1 MSIPEVGSRSRLL
14 YFLKKYFSSVSF
26 SARMTGTQT
35 ISNST
40 WTTMQADTE
49 TFTGAG
55 YNTSTYTFTAPFAGI
70 YHFYSGVLWYN
81 MAATIVAPNAVI
93 QGFLKN
99 EGLATEQRYRVGA
112 PTTTANA
119 NGDFTADGSIL
130 LSLRGGDTVCA
141 QVYYVDAA
149 AAKEQIFGHSDDQYQ
164 YSQFYG
170 FKV

>member
-1 MSIPEVGSRSRLL
+1 MSIPEVSSRNRLL
-14 YFLKKYFSSVSF
+14 QFLKRYFSSVSF
-26 SARMTGTQT
+26 SARMTADQT
-35 ISNST
+35 ISHNT

-49 TFTGAG
+49 TFTGTG
-55 YNTSTYTFTAPFAGI
+55 YSTSTYTFTAPYNGI
-70 YHFYSGVLWYN
+70 YNFYSGVLWYN

-99 EGLATEQRYRVGA
+99 EGLATEQLYRVSA

-130 LSLRGGDTVCA
+130 LSLNSGDTVCA
-141 QVYYVDAA
+141 QVYYVDAGSA
-149 AAKEQIFGHSDDQYQ
+149 TEQIFGNSDDQYQ